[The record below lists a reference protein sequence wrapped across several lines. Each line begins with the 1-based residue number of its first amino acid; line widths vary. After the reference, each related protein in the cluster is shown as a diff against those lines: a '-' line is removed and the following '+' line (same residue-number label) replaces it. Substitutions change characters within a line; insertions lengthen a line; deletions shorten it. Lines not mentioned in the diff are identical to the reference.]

1 LLKTQRSVRIIYIE
15 GLQAVNMIKRKGLF
29 VILIV
34 IITLLLTWLAVNNSK
49 QEVEIGNEEEGKMK
63 ERIDKVQ
70 RFDPNQSLNK
80 GGENGLVF
88 SLVEA
93 ADSKNAKKQ
102 FKYTVKNKGTRNQ
115 NLSFTTS
122 QRYDYELSSKE
133 HGLIERY
140 SEGKNFLQVL
150 GDIRLAPGDEV
161 SYNISLPSLEKG
173 NYILRIYLV
182 ASGINGSN
190 KTLLFT
196 VE

>member
-1 LLKTQRSVRIIYIE
+1 LLKIQLSVRIIYIVR
-15 GLQAVNMIKRKGLF
+15 LQAVDIIRKILF

-34 IITLLLTWLAVNNSK
+34 IITILLTWLALNNGK
-49 QEVEIGNEEEGKMK
+49 PEVEIGNEEEGNMN
-63 ERIDKVQ
+63 ERIVKVQ
-70 RFDPNQSLNK
+70 KFDPNQSLNK
-80 GGENGLVF
+80 GGENELVF

-93 ADSKNAKKQ
+93 ADSTNANKQ

-122 QRYDYELSSKE
+122 QRYDYVLSSKE
-133 HGLIERY
+133 HGLIKRY
-140 SEGKNFLQVL
+140 SEGRNFLQVL
-150 GDIRLAPGDEV
+150 GDIRLAPKEEV

-173 NYILRIYLV
+173 NYNLTVYLV
-182 ASGINGSN
+182 ASGINDPS